1 MPSVPKRVSTS
12 QRLISHIDHAL
23 VPKPHP
29 PMYLMHKFWARKPHN
44 VVSEYIQHYSK
55 KGDIVLDPFC
65 GSGVTAIESLK
76 LGRKT
81 VAIDLNPLATF
92 ITRMTMIPISISEYE
107 KTFKSIEE
115 RVREKIDDLYE
126 TSCPRCGRKAT
137 IICMRWHNGTA
148 TGIRNL
154 ICPSCG
160 MERDKKL
167 GMEDERKLAQIED
180 MSIPYWYPQDE
191 LQYPDGNP
199 FKEGTH
205 KEEFETIPSLFTKRN
220 LIALSI
226 LYHEVESIKDKI
238 MNDMTKFTFSSM
250 LAQTSKM
257 MLWSRTSRPSWK
269 VHRYWIPSEKV
280 ELNVWDRFE
289 NRFTKTLN
297 GKEATQEM
305 IGDFYNEGRSFRDLQ
320 DTKTCLIAT
329 QSALNLNEKPASI
342 PPNSVDYVFTDPP
355 YGGSV
360 QYLELSML
368 WASWLRREK
377 NDPRFQLN
385 FEEEVTINE
394 SQDKDFNF
402 YHKML
407 RASFEEVF
415 RVLKPGLWLTVTF
428 HNKSIQIYNSIIK
441 AIVLAGFDLEKIVYQ
456 PPAKRGAKQQLQ
468 PYGSA
473 IGDYYIRFGKPKT
486 KRALPT
492 ETEIAKERYER
503 IIVDTVKKMIALRGE
518 PTPYSLIL
526 NSYSSIYDELK
537 KNGYYLSDPE
547 GIDKVLKK
555 QLKKEFAIVDGKWW
569 FQDPDSVPFI
579 ERVPLNERV
588 EISVMD
594 VLNRKVK
601 VSFDDVLQYIFVKFP
616 NALTPE
622 TRSVINVLHEYAN
635 KTKDRKWI
643 LDSNVRR
650 RISEHDQIVEMIAS
664 IGRKSGFNVHAD
676 LRKWRKDVFPNV
688 PLDNVKG
695 IKEIDV
701 VWFIKDKIT
710 HEFEVEN
717 TTGIW
722 SAIIRGSNIPDG
734 KVKRFI
740 VIPEERLG
748 TFNNKIGVP
757 ALKER
762 VQREN
767 WKFILY
773 DNLKTFFHD
782 TKRKRK
788 INAEEFEKISQSPQV
803 PKKTVETLEIF
814 TDK

>member
-1 MPSVPKRVSTS
+1 LTSVPKKVSKS
-12 QRLISHIDHAL
+12 QKLIPHIDHAL

-55 KGDIVLDPFC
+55 KGEIVLDPFC

-81 VAIDLNPLATF
+81 VAIDLDPIATF
-92 ITRMTMIPISISEYE
+92 ITRMSLLPVDLNEYE
-107 KTFKSIEE
+107 SAYEQL
-115 RVREKIDDLYE
+115 REKVSEKINELYE
-126 TSCPRCGRKAT
+126 TRCPHCGKKSIA
-137 IICMRWHNGTA
+137 ICIRWRNETP

-154 ICPSCG
+154 VCPSCG
-160 MERDKKL
+160 MIRNKVVDKLDLKKI
-167 GMEDERKLAQIED
+167 DEIEQTK
-180 MSIPYWYPQDE
+180 IPYWYPKDAE
-191 LQYPDGNP
+191 LHYPNESP
-199 FKEGTH
+199 FLKKEKRDYVH
-205 KEEFETIPSLFTKRN
+205 ELFTKRN
-220 LIALSI
+220 LFALSI
-226 LYHEVESIKDKI
+226 LYNEIESFKSESTKDLMKL
-238 MNDMTKFTFSSM
+238 TFSS
-250 LAQTSKM
+250 LLPQASKM
-257 MLWSRTSRPSWK
+257 VLWSETSRPSWK
-269 VHRYWIPSEKV
+269 IHSYWVPPENV
-280 ELNVWDRFE
+280 EMNVWDRFE
-289 NRFTKTLN
+289 NRFHRIYN
-297 GKEATQEM
+297 GKKDTQEA
-305 IGDFYNEGRSFRDLQ
+305 IGDFYREAESFKGLLD
-320 DTKTCLIAT
+320 DKTSLIST
-329 QSALNLNEKPASI
+329 QSAFNLQGKPASI
-342 PPNSVDYVFTDPP
+342 PSDSVDYVFTDPP

-360 QYLELSML
+360 QYLELS
-368 WASWLRREK
+368 AIFISWLKGKK

-385 FEEEVTINE
+385 FDEEITINKF
-394 SQDKDFNF
+394 QDKDFDF

-407 RASFEEVF
+407 KASFEEVY
-415 RVLKPGLWLTVTF
+415 RVLKSGSWLTVTF
-428 HNKSIQIYNSIIK
+428 HNTRIRIYNSIIK

-473 IGDYYIRFGKPKT
+473 IGDYYIRFRKPKM
-486 KRALPT
+486 KRGLPA
-492 ETEIAKERYER
+492 ESEIAKERYER
-503 IIVDTVKKMIALRGE
+503 IIVDAVKKLIALRGE
-518 PTPYSLIL
+518 PTPYSLII
-526 NSYSSIYDELK
+526 NSYSTIYDELK

-555 QLKKEFAIVDGKWW
+555 QLKKEFVIVDGKWW
-569 FQDPDSVPFI
+569 FKDPDSVPFI

-601 VSFDDVLQYIFVKFP
+601 VSFDDVLQYIFIKFP

-622 TRSVINVLHEYAN
+622 TRSVINVLEEYAN

-643 LDSNVRR
+643 LDSYVRS
-650 RISEHDQIVEMIAS
+650 RISEHDKIVEMIAS
-664 IGRKSGFNVHAD
+664 IGKKAGFNVHAD

-701 VWFIKDKIT
+701 VWFTKNKIT

-722 SAIIRGSNIPDG
+722 SAFIRGSNIPDG

-740 VIPEERLG
+740 VIPEERQE
-748 TFNNKIGVP
+748 TFNNKISVP
-757 ALKER
+757 ALRER
-762 VQREN
+762 VQEED

-788 INAEEFEKISQSPQV
+788 IKVDEFEKISQKPQM

-814 TDK
+814 TD

>member
-1 MPSVPKRVSTS
+1 MS
-12 QRLISHIDHAL
+12 QELIPHIDHAL

-76 LGRKT
+76 LRRKT
-81 VAIDLNPLATF
+81 VAIDLDPIATF
-92 ITRMTMIPISISEYE
+92 ITRMTMIPIDISEYE

-115 RVREKIDDLYE
+115 RVREKIDEFYE
-126 TSCPRCGRKAT
+126 TNCPTCGRKAT
-137 IICMRWHNGTA
+137 VICMRWRNGTPIE
-148 TGIRNL
+148 IRNL
-154 ICPSCG
+154 VCPSCG
-160 MERDKKL
+160 MDRDKKL
-167 GMEDERKLAQIED
+167 GLEDKRKLKQIEE
-180 MSIPYWYPQDE
+180 MRIPYWYPQYK
-191 LQYPDGNP
+191 LQYPNGRP

-205 KEEFETIPSLFTKRN
+205 VEKLKTIPSLFTKRN

-226 LYHEVESIKDKI
+226 LYHEIESIKDKKI
-238 MNDMTKFTFSSM
+238 SDLMKFTFSST

-269 VHRYWIPSEKV
+269 VHRYWVPPENV
-280 ELNVWDRFE
+280 EMNVWDRFE
-289 NRFTKTLN
+289 NRFMKILR
-297 GKEATQEM
+297 GKKATQKA
-305 IGDFYNEGRSFRDLQ
+305 IGGFYDEGQTFQNLLND
-320 DTKTCLIAT
+320 KTVLIAT

-342 PPNSVDYVFTDPP
+342 PSNSVDYVFTDPP

-360 QYLELSML
+360 QYLELSAL
-368 WASWLRREK
+368 WASWLRGER
-377 NDPRFQLN
+377 NDSPFQLD
-385 FEEEVTINE
+385 FDEEITINE
-394 SQDKDFNF
+394 FQGKDFDF

-407 RASFEEVF
+407 RASFEEVY
-415 RVLKPGLWLTVTF
+415 RVLKPGSWLTVTF
-428 HNKSIQIYNSIIK
+428 HNTSIRIYNSIIK

-473 IGDYYIRFGKPKT
+473 IGDYYIRFRKPRM
-486 KRALPT
+486 KRGLPT
-492 ETEIAKERYER
+492 ESEIAKERYER
-503 IIVDTVKKMIALRGE
+503 IIVDAVKNLIALRGE
-518 PTPYSLIL
+518 PTSYSLII
-526 NSYSSIYDELK
+526 NSYSTIYDELK
-537 KNGYYLSDPE
+537 KNGYYLSAPE

-555 QLKKEFAIVDGKWW
+555 QLNKEFVIVDGKWW
-569 FQDPDSVPFI
+569 FKDPDSIPFI

-601 VSFDDVLQYIFVKFP
+601 VSFDDVLQYIFIKFR

-622 TRSVINVLHEYAN
+622 TRSVMDVLEECAN
-635 KTKDRKWI
+635 KTKDGKWI

-650 RISEHDQIVEMIAS
+650 RIQEHDKIVEMLAL
-664 IGRKSGFNVHAD
+664 IGKKAGFDVHAD
-676 LRKWRKDVFPNV
+676 LLEWRKDTFPQV
-688 PLDNVKG
+688 PLDNVKRV
-695 IKEIDV
+695 KDV
-701 VWFIKDKIT
+701 DVIWFTKDKIT

-722 SAIIRGSNIPDG
+722 SAIIRGSYIPDG

-740 VIPEERLG
+740 VIPEEKQE
-748 TFNNKIGVP
+748 TFNNKISVP
-757 ALKER
+757 ALRER
-762 VQREN
+762 VQKEK

-773 DNLKTFFHD
+773 DNLKTFFHN
-782 TKRKRK
+782 TKRRRK
-788 INAEEFEKISQSPQV
+788 INAEEFEKISQKPQM
-803 PKKTVETLEIF
+803 PKKTVETLELF
-814 TDK
+814 TNR